1 MTSSVLSQAA
11 LAVMYLAYIDVV
23 NKKNTPVSKQILQI
37 IGATAIA
44 TISCI
49 ALERGFIAGFGVIAT
64 WSLAVFANEDRENM
78 SVRAWVMVL
87 VTAICIAEI
96 CIENRGA
103 VNWVTCL
110 IFGVMILC
118 NALGRLGLAD
128 IMAYVIGVSIIGGTM
143 DAIAVPIMVLISD
156 VGLAMEL
163 IITGKRKKKK
173 SAPYI
178 PWLLVGLLAVEV
190 LYM

>member
-23 NKKNTPVSKQILQI
+23 NKKNTPVSKQVLQM
-37 IGATAIA
+37 IGAVVIA
-44 TISCI
+44 TVSCI
-49 ALERGFIAGFGVIAT
+49 ALDREFITGFGVIAT

-87 VTAICIAEI
+87 VTAICIIEI

-110 IFGVMILC
+110 IFGVMVLC
-118 NALGRLGLAD
+118 NALGKLGIAD
-128 IMAYVIGVSIIGGTM
+128 TMTYIIAVSIIGGTM
-143 DAIAVPIMVLISD
+143 DIIAVPIMVLISN
-156 VGLAMEL
+156 VGLAMEML
-163 IITGKRKKKK
+163 IAGRKKKKK

>member
-1 MTSSVLSQAA
+1 MTSSVLIQAA
-11 LAVMYLAYIDVV
+11 LAVMYLAYIDIV
-23 NKKNTPVSKQILQI
+23 NKKNTPASKQILQI
-37 IGATAIA
+37 IGAAAIA

-49 ALERGFIAGFGVIAT
+49 ALERGFITGFGVIAT
-64 WSLAVFANEDRENM
+64 WSLAVFANEDREKM

-87 VTAICIAEI
+87 VTAICIVEI
-96 CIENRGA
+96 CTENRGA

-128 IMAYVIGVSIIGGTM
+128 TMAYVIGVSIIGGTM

-178 PWLLVGLLAVEV
+178 PWLLTGLLAVEV

>member
-11 LAVMYLAYIDVV
+11 LAVMYLAYIDIA

-37 IGATAIA
+37 VVTVAIA

-49 ALERGFIAGFGVIAT
+49 SLERGFITGFGVIAT
-64 WSLAVFANEDRENM
+64 WSLALSANEDRESM
-78 SVRAWVMVL
+78 SVRAWAMVL
-87 VTAICIAEI
+87 VTAICIMEI

-110 IFGVMILC
+110 IFGVMVLC
-118 NALGRLGLAD
+118 NVLGKLGIAD
-128 IMAYVIGVSIIGGTM
+128 TMAYVIALSIIGGTM
-143 DAIAVPIMVLISD
+143 DIIAVPIMVLISN
-156 VGLAMEL
+156 VGLAIEVL
-163 IITGKRKKKK
+163 IAGRKKKKK